1 MESFLAVVIPITAVG
16 ALYVVLPV
24 VADTYSRF
32 RGGRTLTCPDT
43 QAPAEVA
50 IDAGRAAASS
60 AFGKP
65 KLQVKRCSRWPE
77 HEQCGQECLSEVR

>member
-1 MESFLAVVIPITAVG
+1 MESFLTVVIPIAAVG

-24 VADTYSRF
+24 VADAYSRF
-32 RGGRTLTCPDT
+32 RGSRMVTCPDT
-43 QAPAEVA
+43 QAPADVA
-50 IDAGRAAASS
+50 IDAGHAAATS

-65 KLQVKRCSRWPE
+65 DLRIKQCSRWPE